1 MSTRWKRGVTDQ
13 SWVPKSLKHLSCHLH
28 GHVTKAWPRQNCC
41 ASTLNSTK
49 LPLYIKIHSFLS
61 FLLSQW
67 QFTEHGIFPDFYSQK
82 QFYFFSIFSHT
93 VLLHLLRPTFFFLTI
108 WQIIVCAAG
117 NSLKNSWVQKLN
129 YYKPFLSRAEQS
141 IPWAQ
146 WAFQLHWVPYWWLLL
161 SATGKLKRLNN
172 LIQRTEKLPATVLC
186 VRYYRGHWHSNFI
199 KKSTNTLG
207 NHIMFWHY

>member
-93 VLLHLLRPTFFFLTI
+93 VLLHLLRPTFFFLSI
-108 WQIIVCAAG
+108 WQIIVCVPLG
-117 NSLKNSWVQKLN
+117 THLRTPGSKSSTTTSHSLQELSKAFPKLSE
-129 YYKPFLSRAEQS
+129 LSS
-141 IPWAQ
+141 
-146 WAFQLHWVPYWWLLL
+146 Y
-161 SATGKLKRLNN
+161 
-172 LIQRTEKLPATVLC
+172 TEYHTDDSCCQQQA
-186 VRYYRGHWHSNFI
+186 N
-199 KKSTNTLG
+199 
-207 NHIMFWHY
+207 